1 MNTNPEAFPTTWT
14 TSDENFFRIVH
25 DAFPAAFLAGASVL
39 LGSYDIE
46 TATAAATE
54 QCVST
59 APAAPAAIRFAVFF
73 PPLA

>member
-25 DAFPAAFLAGASVL
+25 DAFPAAFLAGASVML
-39 LGSYDIE
+39 ASYDIE
-46 TATAAATE
+46 IATAAE
-54 QCVST
+54 QSVST
-59 APAAPAAIRFAVFF
+59 APIAPAATRFSVAF

>member
-25 DAFPAAFLAGASVL
+25 DVFPAAFLAGASVL

-46 TATAAATE
+46 TATATEQYVAAAPIVPAAT
-54 QCVST
+54 
-59 APAAPAAIRFAVFF
+59 RFSVAF